1 MRNKNIKEPF
11 KEFTEYESTRV
22 QEKGIVKVGET
33 YICTPEKP
41 FNGQIRAQV
50 NRIYKNS
57 ALVKIISCLNE
68 QDDITQRNSND
79 VCIVKLNKFHEVC

>member
-11 KEFTEYESTRV
+11 KEFTEYESQRT
-22 QEKGIVKVGET
+22 QEKGIVKVGES

-41 FNGQIRAQV
+41 FTGKIRAQV
-50 NRIYKNS
+50 SRIYKNS

-68 QDDITQRNSND
+68 DDDVTQKNMND
-79 VCIVKLNKFHEVC
+79 VCIVQLKKFHEVC